1 MKNVKWVNKID
12 QKLWLIEREK
22 KLKTSQEENKKDKKK

>member
-22 KLKTSQEENKKDKKK
+22 KLKKSKEENKKDKKK